1 MNKEQNRS
9 IYNKKEKY
17 MINKRIIA
25 FKLLLQENLISKIVN
40 EKDFLDQIE
49 KKSTMDQQERV
60 AFNTKYATLY
70 NKLHYEYK
78 KCLINKRQK
87 KSNLQNREYN
97 SKNNQLLKEEE
108 MY

>member
-9 IYNKKEKY
+9 IFNRKEKY

-25 FKLLLQENLISKIVN
+25 FKLLLQEKLISKIVN

-49 KKSTMDQQERV
+49 KKSSMNQQERV
-60 AFNTKYATLY
+60 AFNKKYATLY
-70 NKLHYEYK
+70 NKLHQEYK
-78 KCLINKRQK
+78 KCIINKREK
-87 KSNLQNREYN
+87 KSNIQNRENN
-97 SKNNQLLKEEE
+97 SKNNQLLKEED